1 MSLRNLRLP
10 VPMFPSSAYRQ
21 DPSTSVPADE
31 AARLRPGRRIAVLVV
46 IIVVV
51 VVVQPAGHAFTE
63 TLTTLLT
70 AAAAAIEIITWVG
83 GQSDGQP
90 NPGRLS

>member
-10 VPMFPSSAYRQ
+10 VPMLPHSAYRQ
-21 DPSTSVPADE
+21 DPSTSVPAAE
-31 AARLRPGRRIAVLVV
+31 TARLRPGRRIAVLVV

-51 VVVQPAGHAFTE
+51 VVQSAGHAFTD

-70 AAAAAIEIITWVG
+70 AAAAAIEIITWVS

>member
-21 DPSTSVPADE
+21 APSTSVPAAE

-51 VVVQPAGHAFTE
+51 VVQSAGHAFTE